1 MAHGR
6 LLTWPPNHGVGKT
19 CTQVSPRS
27 HGRTLLLPPKVTGG
41 PTERALQTNS
51 PGTGT
56 VTAVWTTTSPL
67 YIFTPRVARFRCDEY
82 TPSDCVLAVPRVA
95 CFLGDTWTSRSSFL
109 ISLNKHLSAESPSFT
124 GENSHSKATGTDYCK
139 YWANHFS
146 PIIYPSSMH
155 SCTHLVL
162 QPTFIFKNQN

>member
-1 MAHGR
+1 MVFDFHGSNSFLSMAHSR
-6 LLTWPPNHGVGKT
+6 LPTWPPNHGVGKT
-19 CTQVSPRS
+19 CTQVSLRS

-56 VTAVWTTTSPL
+56 VTTVQTTTSPL
-67 YIFTPRVARFRCDEY
+67 YIFTPRVLDLDVIN
-82 TPSDCVLAVPRVA
+82 TPPQTVSSPSSELCV
-95 CFLGDTWTSRSSFL
+95 FLGILGPQGVPFSSPSTS
-109 ISLNKHLSAESPSFT
+109 ISAESPSFT

-146 PIIYPSSMH
+146 PLIYPSSTH
-155 SCTHLVL
+155 SCTH
-162 QPTFIFKNQN
+162 